1 MNVSQVKDQGSD
13 VEDDQNT
20 KNDPAGQGYPEESEN
35 EESDVENTDEENE
48 EDEDKVTQQELYLLL
63 ISFFA
68 ILGLTHCAM
77 AWYSSLRHS
86 TIKRIILTDNSMFTL
101 WAFLAT
107 WENLPVSKT
116 AEIVLNLFE
125 RNLIKINTILVS
137 YSIVCLFGTANL

>member
-48 EDEDKVTQQELYLLL
+48 EDEDKVTQEELYLLL

-77 AWYSSLRHS
+77 A
-86 TIKRIILTDNSMFTL
+86 
-101 WAFLAT
+101 
-107 WENLPVSKT
+107 
-116 AEIVLNLFE
+116 
-125 RNLIKINTILVS
+125 
-137 YSIVCLFGTANL
+137 